1 MGQTHTDSDG
11 DGIIDDP
18 YPIYGS
24 YNADPAPLAGSPLIK
39 APSAPLLSIQ
49 SGNGKMVLSWLAS
62 ENDGGSEI
70 LRYNIYRGTDVNSMR
85 LLSSVDANIT
95 EYKDLSVG
103 NGQLYFYYVTAVNYA
118 GESEK
123 SNTVSSILVGK
134 PSEPQ
139 HLVYFVLNDTVTL
152 QWSAP
157 LDDGGVDIK
166 EYRVYRNG
174 VKILSLSG
182 TQTWCVDKIWYTV

>member
-1 MGQTHTDSDG
+1 
-11 DGIIDDP
+11 
-18 YPIYGS
+18 
-24 YNADPAPLAGSPLIK
+24 
-39 APSAPLLSIQ
+39 
-49 SGNGKMVLSWLAS
+49 MVLSWLAS